1 MRVIIRY
8 QKKGEYKM
16 IKTIIFITLFILS
29 SIKSLIDYHEE
40 MYIDFTTECWI
51 DLIKIFIPKCIIWG
65 IIYLILF

>member
-8 QKKGEYKM
+8 QKRGEYKM
-16 IKTIIFITLFILS
+16 VKIIIFITLFILS
-29 SIKSLIDYHEE
+29 SIKSLIDYNEE

-65 IIYLILF
+65 ILYLILF

>member
-16 IKTIIFITLFILS
+16 VKIIIFITLFILS
-29 SIKSLIDYHEE
+29 SIKSLIDYNEE

-65 IIYLILF
+65 ILYLILF